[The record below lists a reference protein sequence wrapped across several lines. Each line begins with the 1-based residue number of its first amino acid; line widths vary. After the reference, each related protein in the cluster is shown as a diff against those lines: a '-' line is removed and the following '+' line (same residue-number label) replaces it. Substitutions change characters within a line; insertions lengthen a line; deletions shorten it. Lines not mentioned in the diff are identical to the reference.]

1 MNLKNLKRTYQMLVQ
16 DPFKKWKETSK
27 GAYFIKKA
35 YILAPN
41 NWADPKVWFGG
52 HICYCIDVEEY
63 VHNNVLEDYGKDE
76 ADRFYQDDETF
87 ETYCRK
93 YAEEIQNY
101 IRETGKRITLQHAWE
116 KSYF

>member
-16 DPFKKWKETSK
+16 DPFKRWKEASK

-35 YILAPN
+35 YLLAPN

-63 VHNNVLEDYGKDE
+63 VHNNVLEDCGKTKQISFIRMTKPLKPTAE
-76 ADRFYQDDETF
+76 NMQKR
-87 ETYCRK
+87 C
-93 YAEEIQNY
+93 YAQ
-101 IRETGKRITLQHAWE
+101 
-116 KSYF
+116 

>member
-16 DPFKKWKETSK
+16 DPFKKWKEASK
-27 GAYFIKKA
+27 GAYFIKKV

-52 HICYCIDVEEY
+52 NICYCIDVEEY
-63 VHNNVLEDYGKDE
+63 VHNNVLEDYGKNE
-76 ADRFYQDDETF
+76 ADKFYQDDETF

-93 YAEEIQNY
+93 YAEDIQNY
-101 IRETGKRITLQHAWE
+101 IREYGKRITLQHAWE